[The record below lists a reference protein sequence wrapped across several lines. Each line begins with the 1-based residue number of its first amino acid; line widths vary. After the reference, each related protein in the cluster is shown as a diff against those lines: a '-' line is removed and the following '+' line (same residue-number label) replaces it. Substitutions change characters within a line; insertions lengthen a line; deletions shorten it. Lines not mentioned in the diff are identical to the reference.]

1 MHKLTQIL
9 LEATITPRAAACKKD
24 VLNHFGQNAFTGVE
38 VFNYRT
44 KRGSTSMSPHAI
56 GNAIDFRV
64 SKPYIGDA
72 ENVTAS
78 QKKLGDDTLN
88 YLLNNADRLAIQTII
103 WFKKSYSR
111 PSFKATN
118 YTGKHAHYDHVHVD
132 FVPEHKNDFK
142 KSTLSNE
149 VNTNKYLV
157 GLIHAYYDISTINPE
172 LYFKDFRSWNPF
184 APGIGDNE
192 EGASDKLISRFLAL
206 YEPKLKELE
215 RNPKTSPQD
224 LNNIQIIRNIVDAL
238 NESILNGVSKKF
250 IVTYYVFDKS
260 TNTYKTK
267 TLTFNWN
274 YL

>member
-24 VLNHFGQNAFTGVE
+24 VLNHFGQTAFAGVE

-64 SKPYIGDA
+64 SKPYIGKA

-78 QKKLGDDTLN
+78 QKKLGDATLN
-88 YLLNNADRLAIQTII
+88 YLLDNADRLAIQTII

-111 PSFKATN
+111 PSFNATN
-118 YTGKHAHYDHVHVD
+118 YTGQHAHYDHVHVD
-132 FVPEHKNDFK
+132 FVPEHKTDFK
-142 KSTLSNE
+142 KSASYK

-157 GLIHAYYDISTINPE
+157 ELIHAYYDISTINPGS
-172 LYFKDFRSWNPF
+172 YFKDFSSWNPF

-215 RNPKTSPQD
+215 RNSKTSSED
-224 LNNIQIIRNIVDAL
+224 RNNIQIIRDIVDTL
-238 NESILNGVSKKF
+238 NTSILNGVSKKF
-250 IVTYYVFDKS
+250 TVTYYIFDKS
-260 TNTYKTK
+260 SNTYKTK